1 MLTQNGTIIKGIG
14 GFYYVKT
21 DIGIIECRARGK
33 FRNEAKVPTVGDF
46 VDIDIDENGSG
57 TVKKIG
63 KRKNFFVRP
72 PISNIDTLVLVA
84 AVKNP
89 NPDLLFIDK
98 MLIIAKN
105 NNVDAVL
112 CINKSDLCDS
122 ADAEK
127 ICKIY
132 ENADVKTIVT
142 STLSNVGIDELKGLI
157 NKKVTAF
164 AGFSGVGKSS
174 ILKKLT
180 GLDLQTGSISKKLS
194 RGKHTTRCVELLEY
208 ADGSYLAD
216 TPGFSMLDLP
226 KIAPEE
232 LWQYYPEFLSFAD
245 GCRFSDCR
253 HLNERD
259 CGIKNA
265 VENGEIPPSRYE
277 SYRVFY
283 EYLKQKENEYK

>member
-1 MLTQNGTIIKGIG
+1 MLTKSGTIIKGIG

-21 DIGIIECRARGK
+21 DCGIIECRARGK
-33 FRNEAKVPTVGDF
+33 FRNEAKVPAVGDF
-46 VDIDIDENGSG
+46 VDIDVDENKSG
-57 TVKKIG
+57 TVKKIA

-72 PISNIDTLVLVA
+72 PIANIDTLVLVA

-89 NPDLLFIDK
+89 NPDFLFIDK
-98 MLIIAKN
+98 MLLIAKN
-105 NNVDAVL
+105 NNVDAIL
-112 CINKSDLCDS
+112 CINKSDLCDA

-127 ICKIY
+127 ICEIY
-132 ENADVKTIVT
+132 KNSGCKTIVT
-142 STLSNVGIDELKGLI
+142 STLSEVGIADLKGLI

-226 KIAPEE
+226 EIPSAE
-232 LWQYYPEFLSFAD
+232 LWRYYPEFEDFVCD
-245 GCRFSDCR
+245 CRFSDCR

-259 CGIKNA
+259 CTVKTAAEDGKIAK
-265 VENGEIPPSRYE
+265 SRYE

-283 EYLKQKENEYK
+283 EYLKQRENEYK

>member
-1 MLTQNGTIIKGIG
+1 MKSGTIIKGIG

-46 VDIDIDENGSG
+46 VDIDIDENGCG
-57 TVKKIG
+57 TVKSIK

-89 NPDLLFIDK
+89 NPDFVFIDK
-98 MLIIAKN
+98 MLIIAQC
-105 NNVDAVL
+105 NNVDVVL
-112 CINKSDLCDS
+112 CVNKSDLCDAEA
-122 ADAEK
+122 ADK
-127 ICKIY
+127 ICEIY
-132 ENADVKTIVT
+132 EKANCKTIVT
-142 STLSNVGIDELKGLI
+142 STLSNVGIDELKSLI

-174 ILKKLT
+174 ILKRLT
-180 GLDLQTGSISKKLS
+180 GFDLQTGDISKKLN

-208 ADGSYLAD
+208 SDGSYLAD

-226 KIAPEE
+226 KIPSEN
-232 LWQYYPEFLSFAD
+232 LWEYYPEFFD
-245 GCRFSDCR
+245 YTNGCKFLNCR
-253 HLNERD
+253 HINERE
-259 CGIKNA
+259 CGIKQA
-265 VENGEIPPSRYE
+265 VEAGKIAPTRYE
-277 SYRVFY
+277 SYRLFY
-283 EYLKQKENEYK
+283 ENLKQKENEYNAR

>member
-1 MLTQNGTIIKGIG
+1 MLTKSGTIIKGIG

-21 DIGIIECRARGK
+21 DCGIIECRARGK

-46 VDIDIDENGSG
+46 VDIDVDENKSG
-57 TVKKIG
+57 TVKKIA

-72 PISNIDTLVLVA
+72 PIANIDTLVLVA

-89 NPDLLFIDK
+89 NPDFLFIDK
-98 MLIIAKN
+98 MLLIAKN
-105 NNVDAVL
+105 NNVDAIL
-112 CINKSDLCDS
+112 CINKSDLCDA

-127 ICKIY
+127 ICGIY
-132 ENADVKTIVT
+132 KNSGCKTIVT
-142 STLSNVGIDELKGLI
+142 SALSDVGIADLKELI

-180 GLDLQTGSISKKLS
+180 GLDLQTGSVSKKLS

-226 KIAPEE
+226 EIPSAE
-232 LWQYYPEFLSFAD
+232 LWRYYPEFEDFVCD
-245 GCRFSDCR
+245 CRFSDCR

-259 CGIKNA
+259 CSVKTAAEDGKIAK
-265 VENGEIPPSRYE
+265 SRYE

-283 EYLKQKENEYK
+283 EYLKQRENEYK

>member
-1 MLTQNGTIIKGIG
+1 MLTKSGTIIKGIG

-33 FRNEAKVPTVGDF
+33 FRNEAKIPTVGDL
-46 VDIDIDENGSG
+46 VDIDIDGNNSG
-57 TVKKIG
+57 TVKKIAG
-63 KRKNFFVRP
+63 RRNFFVRP

-84 AVKNP
+84 SVKNP

-98 MLIIAKN
+98 MLLIAKN
-105 NNVDAVL
+105 NDVEAVL
-112 CINKSDLCDS
+112 CINKSDLCDGT
-122 ADAEK
+122 DAEK
-127 ICKIY
+127 ICGIY
-132 ENADVKTIVT
+132 KDANLKTIVT
-142 STLSNVGIDELKGLI
+142 STFSDVGIDELKSLI
-157 NKKVTAF
+157 SKKVTAF

-180 GLDLQTGSISKKLS
+180 GLDLQTGNVSKKLS

-226 KIAPEE
+226 KIPSEK
-232 LWQYYPEFLSFAD
+232 LWEYYPEFLCFAD
-245 GCRFSDCR
+245 ECKFSDCR

-265 VENGEIPPSRYE
+265 VENGEIASSRYE